1 MFKALISDLDRCL
14 FDPYSVS
21 ITQRSFLEI
30 LNLIEKE
37 IDTEKKEKVRKE
49 IFKWGLPGI
58 FKRHGISGELQ
69 QKITAMYHV
78 PTVSPEAKPY
88 PDIVVLKELPLFKI
102 LVTTGLEKFQQSK
115 IDTLHL
121 SEYFNEIIINKTD
134 GTSNRWTKKRIFREI
149 LKKHFL
155 SPSEVIVIGDSS
167 YDELIPAKE
176 LGMITVQ
183 SLRDN
188 VKKAEGFDYY
198 VTSLEELKN
207 ILKIQ

>member
-14 FDPYSVS
+14 FDPYSVP
-21 ITQRSFLEI
+21 ITHGSFLEI

-37 IDTEKKEKVRKE
+37 IGAEKKEKVRKE

-69 QKITAMYHV
+69 QKITATYQV
-78 PTVSPEAKPY
+78 PNVSSEAKPY
-88 PDIVVLKELPLFKI
+88 PDIVMLKEFPLFKI

-121 SEYFNEIIINKTD
+121 SEYFNETIINKTD
-134 GTSNRWTKKRIFREI
+134 GTSNRWTKKRIFKKI
-149 LKKHFL
+149 LKKHSL
-155 SPSEVIVIGDSS
+155 SPSEVIVIGDSP

-176 LGMITVQ
+176 LGMRTVQ

-198 VTSLEELKN
+198 VTSFEELKN
-207 ILKIQ
+207 LLRI